1 MRQYLDLLNHI
12 LENGVDKN
20 DRTGTGTRS
29 VFGHQMRFDLAD
41 GFPLV
46 TTKKVHLKSIIY
58 ELLWFL
64 NGDTNVKYLQDN
76 GVRIWNEF
84 YLKDFRLGEEI
95 LAPLAEDFSW
105 MYDAVRVENVP
116 RPHMRETIQALHA
129 SGLVL
134 GIISNMISETFVPR
148 LLESYEITR
157 YLSCVVVSSR
167 TGTRKPSPAIFETA
181 ARECGIPLAE
191 MAYVGDTLSRDV
203 LGCRNAGIP
212 LSIQI
217 QNPAMAFR
225 DAGLAET
232 GLAADAVIRDLAE
245 IPGIIQAYNSKCRP

>member
-1 MRQYLDLLNHI
+1 MIRAVLFDVGGTLHEVRHPPGLAEHYCQTLLDRLTEHGVSLPVSADALASLL
-12 LENGVDKN
+12 
-20 DRTGTGTRS
+20 
-29 VFGHQMRFDLAD
+29 HQNAEAYKRWSEE
-41 GFPLV
+41 
-46 TTKKVHLKSIIY
+46 HLT
-58 ELLWFL
+58 ELPC
-64 NGDTNVKYLQDN
+64 
-76 GVRIWNEF
+76 VRIWNEF

-95 LAPLAEDFSW
+95 LAPLAEEFSW

-116 RPHMRETIQALHA
+116 RPHMRETIRTLHA

-134 GIISNMISETFVPR
+134 GVVSNMISETFVPR

-181 ARECGIPLAE
+181 ARECGVPLAE
-191 MAYVGDTLSRDV
+191 TAYVGDTLSRDV

-232 GLAADAVIRDLAE
+232 GLAADAVIRDLSE